1 MKRPYGSEIKLDKFI
16 AEMSI
21 VYATSLEIFG
31 QIMNKHNKKKKT
43 DVVFMLELFHQCK
56 EIFTNN
62 FDPSIW

>member
-31 QIMNKHNKKKKT
+31 QIMNKHNKKKNWRSFYAWVISPMQRNIHK
-43 DVVFMLELFHQCK
+43 
-56 EIFTNN
+56 
-62 FDPSIW
+62 